1 MSRVRVSGGAAK
13 ATTTAGPRYARRNA
27 ILKKM
32 GFSSYK
38 AYLAS
43 DLWKSIR
50 QRVFDRDGGICRLCL
65 KRKAKSVHHITY
77 HEDTLRGE
85 TLDQLVSIC
94 GGCHVYSEF
103 NAKGEKL
110 TYTADIGHRARK
122 RFKRK
127 ADKKKFRPICVIC
140 KRTANSLG
148 RDDICMG
155 CYKSGRALT
164 WRQEQAAATEAP
176 REH

>member
-1 MSRVRVSGGAAK
+1 MSRARVASKNVGS
-13 ATTTAGPRYARRNA
+13 RYGRRNA
-27 ILKKM
+27 ILLEM
-32 GFSSYK
+32 GFKSYK

-65 KRKAKSVHHITY
+65 KRKAKSVHHVTY

-103 NAKGEKL
+103 DSKGEKL
-110 TYTADIGHRARK
+110 TYTAEIGHRAHK

-127 ADKKKFRPICVIC
+127 ADKKAFRPTCVIC
-140 KRTANSLG
+140 KQTAKTLG
-148 RDDICMG
+148 RDDICMV
-155 CYKSGRALT
+155 CYRTGRAT
-164 WRQEQAAATEAP
+164 KWREQQAAQQSM
-176 REH
+176 H